1 MRQRWAPVGVFAALV
16 ALHGPLLW
24 LPYFWDEAGY
34 YVFAA
39 LDCFRHGWVIPRST
53 LANGHPPLLSLYL
66 AAAWAVGGFHP
77 LATRLGML
85 GWAAA
90 LVCGVYRLA
99 ATRLSRFAAILA
111 AGMVALTPLVFA
123 QSTLAQLDLPVAA
136 LVVWALVAGDGWGGA
151 ALLSAACLMKE
162 TAVIVPLTLLGWE
175 AVRHRRFN
183 PRWLAPVAVLG
194 GWFLFYHHHT
204 GYWFGNP
211 QYFAYNLASTALS
224 APRILLALLRRSWQ
238 LAIYDGTGLLTLL
251 ALVAWWRT
259 GRERSRVPRQWWAI
273 IAAYLVFHA
282 AVGGAV
288 LARYLLPALALF
300 YIALA
305 EWLVRLPKPG
315 LWAAGC
321 AAWLVA
327 GWFWN
332 PPYPF
337 PYEDN
342 LAYAQFVRL
351 HQAAARE
358 LAAIPL
364 PGPIYTAWPATD
376 ELTRPELGYVTRPL
390 AVHALPD
397 FSPATLAGLSDPPR
411 LLYLYSREYQ
421 PAHDWARWPV
431 WRRWAE
437 RYFAYTPPAPPS
449 AWLSRSGLRAEF
461 RLAAGGQW
469 VEVANARQIT
479 DRAKDNR

>member
-1 MRQRWAPVGVFAALV
+1 
-16 ALHGPLLW
+16 
-24 LPYFWDEAGY
+24 
-34 YVFAA
+34 
-39 LDCFRHGWVIPRST
+39 
-53 LANGHPPLLSLYL
+53 
-66 AAAWAVGGFHP
+66 
-77 LATRLGML
+77 
-85 GWAAA
+85 
-90 LVCGVYRLA
+90 
-99 ATRLSRFAAILA
+99 
-111 AGMVALTPLVFA
+111 
-123 QSTLAQLDLPVAA
+123 
-136 LVVWALVAGDGWGGA
+136 
-151 ALLSAACLMKE
+151 
-162 TAVIVPLTLLGWE
+162 
-175 AVRHRRFN
+175 
-183 PRWLAPVAVLG
+183 
-194 GWFLFYHHHT
+194 
-204 GYWFGNP
+204 
-211 QYFAYNLASTALS
+211 
-224 APRILLALLRRSWQ
+224 

-259 GRERSRVPRQWWAI
+259 GRERSRVPGQWWAI

-300 YIALA
+300 YIALS

-358 LAAIPL
+358 LAAMPL

-390 AVHALPD
+390 AVERLPD
-397 FSPATLAGLSDPPR
+397 FTPRALAKLADLPQA
-411 LLYLYSREYQ
+411 LYLYSRDYQ
-421 PAHDWARWPV
+421 PRYDWARWPV
-431 WRRWAE
+431 WQRWAE
-437 RYFAYTPPAPPS
+437 RYFAYTPPAPAS
-449 AWLSRSGLRAEF
+449 AWGAKFGLRAVF
-461 RLAAGGQW
+461 RGEKGGQW
-469 VEVANARQIT
+469 VEVLIAATRSVRLRPG
-479 DRAKDNR
+479 RAWRP